1 MKPSR
6 PYLVWP
12 YAKRSKLTCSTN
24 GKDSPDAVPARIL
37 WVEIATR
44 ITTKPLHYRSGDEEA
59 AAESIYSLFPKAREL
74 MEEHPDAKAFSEIAL
89 KLLNEALRPY
99 TARWHGWM
107 TNDGEEEGGP
117 RSRFRDEV
125 TRRLFRTELRELQP
139 RLIGYEKAFK
149 ALSEGSRVK
158 AEWLEP
164 DQSATDALRTEWQH
178 TGKTACLGKR
188 PLKAGIGPQVPVQGG
203 FPNAVATT
211 DIDRKE
217 HEFIL
222 RRRDICDPEHRLP
235 ADGKLADAIGL
246 ALSGGGIRSAT
257 VCLGVVQVLARQKLF
272 AEIDYLSTVSGGG
285 YFGSFLSSCLGPDQQ
300 GQVPATKKTVDN
312 LIKETFEADTHGTEA
327 GAVRH
332 LRNNSKYLLSGGLWG
347 KLKMAGLMIS
357 GLITNL
363 LMILPVPLFAAILIW
378 LLNFCGFW
386 GGAPFTQK
394 AMPFASLNS
403 FAGWILISSLCLLLL
418 LWFFLPA
425 IQKTTL
431 GKPPDSRATLL
442 RRYWTIVT
450 LALAVITAAI
460 FALFGL
466 PAIFHWYGTLKDWL
480 DHFDGLLSRI
490 KPENALVVLL
500 AALPFLFGAAARF
513 FERPWIRNLLG
524 RLFILSGPVFFG
536 WVILFVGAKIG
547 LATGAA
553 EWQWGWVAGVT
564 VAWLV
569 WSFLFVDI
577 NTLGPHGYYR
587 DRLCECYL
595 AYRGENQITWWQTAI
610 RQFWGGRR
618 KRREAKK
625 AQEIG
630 LAPQIAARLRLP
642 LSQMG
647 TPGAAPYHLINCVVN
662 LPASANP
669 DLRGRNGDFFIISP
683 FFCGSP
689 ICGYVATSQVERAD
703 PHVDLGTAMAISGA
717 AASTNMGWR
726 TLPNYRFLMALF
738 NVRLGYWL
746 PNVRRLDQVRVRGV
760 GPAYFLAE
768 ISGRIQENIKHLN
781 VSDGGHIENL
791 GVYELLRR
799 RCKFIICVDGGANL
813 GTEGSDLQRLERY
826 ALIDLGI
833 KFEYNLADL
842 QPNKDGISRAYA
854 ILIKILYKPGEAGCE
869 EVGWMIYLKPALTGA
884 EPQYV
889 LDYRY
894 RNSSFP
900 HEGILDQIFEEE
912 QFEGYRAVGECA
924 AESLFRAEIVG
935 NTRPQTVRAWF
946 QKLADSLLPDNDP
959 AFFAEDPDQARRPSE
974 AAAGLPAGPSL
985 AMHTVHRNPATAQ

>member
-1 MKPSR
+1 MKPAR
-6 PYLVWP
+6 PYLTWP
-12 YAKRSKLTCSTN
+12 YAKHCQLSCSIRRK
-24 GKDSPDAVPARIL
+24 GSPDAVPAHIL

-44 ITTKPLHYRSGDEEA
+44 ITTKPLHYRSGDEET
-59 AAESIYSLFPKAREL
+59 AAESVYSLFSKAREL
-74 MEEHPDAKAFSEIAL
+74 MEQHPGAKSFSELAL
-89 KLLNEALRPY
+89 KMLNQTLRPY
-99 TARWHGWM
+99 TARWHRWM
-107 TNDGEEEGGP
+107 TEDDDEEEGRP
-117 RSRFRDEV
+117 RSRFPDEI
-125 TRRLFRTELRELQP
+125 TRRMFRTELRELQP

-149 ALSEGSRVK
+149 ALSEGSQVK
-158 AEWLEP
+158 VEWLEP
-164 DQSATDALRTEWQH
+164 DKATTDALLSEWRH
-178 TGKTACLGKR
+178 SGKTAHLGE
-188 PLKAGIGPQVPVQGG
+188 PLKAGIGPQVPVHGG
-203 FPNAVATT
+203 FPNAVATA

-217 HEFIL
+217 QEFIL
-222 RRRDICDPEHRLP
+222 GRRNIRDPQHRP
-235 ADGKLADAIGL
+235 AADGKVVDAIGL

-272 AEIDYLSTVSGGG
+272 AQIDYLSTVSGGG
-285 YFGSFLSSCLGPDQQ
+285 YFGSFLSSCLGPDQE
-300 GQVPATKKTVDN
+300 GQEPATKQAVEDVVN
-312 LIKETFEADTHGTEA
+312 ETFGPDIHGTEA
-327 GAVRH
+327 SAVRH

-347 KLKMAGLMIS
+347 KVKMAGLMVS
-357 GLITNL
+357 GLVTNL
-363 LMILPVPLFAAILIW
+363 LMILPVPLFAALAIW
-378 LLNFCGFW
+378 LLNFAGFW
-386 GGAPFTQK
+386 GGASFAEK
-394 AMPFASLNS
+394 AMPFASLNT
-403 FAGWILISSLCLLLL
+403 FAGWILKLSLFLLLV
-418 LWFFLPA
+418 LWFFLPV

-431 GKPPDSRATLL
+431 GKPPGSRATLF
-442 RRYWTIVT
+442 RRSWTKAT
-450 LALAVITAAI
+450 LALALIAAAV
-460 FALFGL
+460 FALFAL
-466 PAIFHWYGTLKDWL
+466 PAIFHWYGALKEWL
-480 DHFDGLLSRI
+480 NNSRTGL
-490 KPENALVVLL
+490 ENAPVVLL

-524 RLFILSGPVFFG
+524 RLFILSGPVFYG

-547 LATGAA
+547 LGTDHA
-553 EWQWGWVAGVT
+553 EWQWWWVTAVT

-595 AYRGENQITWWQTAI
+595 AYRGKDQITWWQTAI
-610 RQFWGGRR
+610 RQFWGGHS
-618 KRREAKK
+618 KGREAAEARK
-625 AQEIG
+625 IG
-630 LAPQIAARLRLP
+630 DTTPPKIAARIRLP
-642 LSQMG
+642 FSQMR
-647 TPGAAPYHLINCVVN
+647 TPGAAPYHLINSVVN

-689 ICGYVATSQVERAD
+689 ICGYVATSRVERAD
-703 PHVDLGTAMAISGA
+703 PHIDLGTAMAISGA

-746 PNVRRLDQVRVRGV
+746 PNLRRLDQVKVRGV

-768 ISGRIQENIKHLN
+768 ITGRIQENMKYLN

-791 GVYELLRR
+791 GAYELLRR

-842 QPNKDGISRAYA
+842 RPNKSGISRAYA
-854 ILIKILYKPGEAGCE
+854 ILIKVLYEPDKIGSE
-869 EVGWMIYLKPALTGA
+869 EIGWMIYLKPALTGA

-894 RNSSFP
+894 RNASFP

-959 AFFAEDPDQARRPSE
+959 TFWPRGSHQ
-974 AAAGLPAGPSL
+974 
-985 AMHTVHRNPATAQ
+985 V